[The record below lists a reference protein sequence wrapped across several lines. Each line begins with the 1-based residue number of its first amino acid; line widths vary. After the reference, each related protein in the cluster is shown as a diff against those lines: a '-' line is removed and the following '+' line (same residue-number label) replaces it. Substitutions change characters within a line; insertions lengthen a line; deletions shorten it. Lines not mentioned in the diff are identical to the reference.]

1 MTHTIRSL
9 LLVLIAAAP
18 GVHLSKAIAAEQ
30 KFAIAQFDN
39 GNNAKILV
47 VIGFRAAECQKL
59 IETFSAGL
67 KLDCPACRK
76 DYGSCTTDLGNYRTV
91 WQNQKYVAPYVSY
104 GTHRYIYTGIS
115 RRDAEV
121 ICEAT
126 ATKLRSMAREAN
138 CVR

>member
-1 MTHTIRSL
+1 MTHTIRSI
-9 LLVLIAAAP
+9 LLVLVTIAT
-18 GVHLSKAIAAEQ
+18 GLHLSNVIAQEQ

-39 GNNAKILV
+39 GNSSKILV

-59 IETFSAGL
+59 IEIFGAGL

-104 GTHRYIYTGIS
+104 GTSRYIYTGMA
-115 RRDAEV
+115 RHDAEV
-121 ICEAT
+121 TCEAT
-126 ATKLRSMAREAN
+126 AARLRSMGREAN
-138 CVR
+138 CVK